1 MNPSNPNQSQMSTD
15 WSVISLE
22 YRSPIHAWYEKARRL
37 PNAILLESHHSRGAR
52 YDTITALPS
61 CLLISKNVTAD
72 KDSFSSLGTDH
83 SAKGDNRQKK
93 ETLFVFEND
102 GCEENDHDDHHDDQ
116 NSWRQIAGDPFQ
128 LIDELMRKYR
138 PSAPQPIEDAFC
150 GGAMGYISYDFG
162 LELHKIS
169 ACVEDDIKAP
179 SLVWGIYEW
188 ALIVD
193 NLLEKTSLVMSPD
206 LHPKKKELI
215 LGCLCESPH
224 YDSLVNKGAEVKA
237 FGVDSAPQTN
247 FDRSHYE
254 NAFNQ
259 LKHYIRAGDCYQV
272 NLAQRFSAQFEG
284 DPFSIYQEICR
295 DNHAPYSAYL
305 DYSALNPA
313 GPRLPTSN
321 SGQHFFGSG
330 QLFFG
335 SGLQSFGS
343 GLQILSFSPE
353 RFLRVEN
360 GQVIA
365 EPIKGTRPRGN
376 TPEEDLRLAAELQ
389 TSDKDLAENLM
400 IVDLLRNDLGKCCVP
415 GSIEVSNLRKLE
427 SFDNV
432 HHLVSS
438 ITGTLKQEYNPMDL
452 LKACFPGGSITG
464 APKVRAMQIIN
475 ELEPHCRSVY
485 CGTIGYYSF
494 NELLDCNIAIRT
506 LMCKDNHLYYWGG
519 GGIVND
525 SEVDQEYQECLDKIE
540 FIFRKLSEA
549 SY

>member
-1 MNPSNPNQSQMSTD
+1 MNPSNPNQSKLSTD
-15 WSVISLE
+15 WSIIPLDC
-22 YRSPIHAWYEKARRL
+22 RLPTHAWYAKARRL
-37 PNAILLESHHSRGAR
+37 PNAILLESHRSRGSR

-61 CLLISKNVTAD
+61 CLLISKNVAPG
-72 KDSFSSLGTDH
+72 KDSFSSLASTQ
-83 SAKGDNRQKK
+83 SAGRDKLQEK
-93 ETLFVFEND
+93 ETLFVFESEGN
-102 GCEENDHDDHHDDQ
+102 EEDAYENT
-116 NSWRQIAGDPFQ
+116 SWRPITGDPFQ
-128 LIDELMRKYR
+128 LINELMRKYR

-150 GGAMGYISYDFG
+150 GGAMGYLSYDFG
-162 LELHKIS
+162 MALNKIPRS
-169 ACVEDDIKAP
+169 VEDDIQAP

-206 LHPKKKELI
+206 LHPKKKDLI
-215 LGCLCESPH
+215 LSCLC
-224 YDSLVNKGAEVKA
+224 DSSDNEFSDEKGAEA
-237 FGVDSAPQTN
+237 FGVDAAPQTN

-254 NAFNQ
+254 DAFNQ
-259 LKHYIRAGDCYQV
+259 LKQYIRAGDCYQV
-272 NLAQRFSAQFEG
+272 NLAQRFTSQFEG
-284 DPFSIYQEICR
+284 DPFSIYQEICL

-305 DYSALNPA
+305 DYSALQFLGRRSP
-313 GPRLPTSN
+313 PSN
-321 SGQHFFGSG
+321 SEGLSY
-330 QLFFG
+330 G
-335 SGLQSFGS
+335 SGLQSYGS

-360 GQVIA
+360 GQVIT

-376 TPEEDLRLAAELQ
+376 TPEEDLRLAAELLI
-389 TSDKDLAENLM
+389 SEKDLAENLM

-415 GSIEVSNLRKLE
+415 GSIEVTNLRKLK

-438 ITGTLKQEYNPMDL
+438 ITGNLKQESNPMDL

-464 APKVRAMQIIN
+464 APKVRAMQIIG
-475 ELEPHCRSVY
+475 ELEPHRRSVY

-506 LMCKDNHLYYWGG
+506 LLCMDNHLYYWGG

-525 SEVDQEYQECLDKIE
+525 SEVDKEYQECLDKID
-540 FIFRKLSEA
+540 FIYRKLSAA
-549 SY
+549 SCKN